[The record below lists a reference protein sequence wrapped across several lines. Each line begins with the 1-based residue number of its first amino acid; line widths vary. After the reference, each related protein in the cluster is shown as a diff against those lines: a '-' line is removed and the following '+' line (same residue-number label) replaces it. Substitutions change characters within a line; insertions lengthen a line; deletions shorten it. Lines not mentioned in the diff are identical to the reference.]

1 MALSK
6 CLREDLQPIIV
17 FGKDRKQLLQL
28 SVNYTRT
35 ILLCPTQ
42 GPCIVTLTSDG
53 NRNLWTNCLVIL
65 IQICNHIKLYQKKYL
80 QDSLEFLF
88 FLKCTHNS
96 IEWSNIYMFLFRE
109 SRLCNS
115 FGRAFTL
122 GRKDHFC

>member
-65 IQICNHIKLYQKKYL
+65 IQICNHIKLYQKKISPGFL
-80 QDSLEFLF
+80 RIFVFLEMHTQLNQV
-88 FLKCTHNS
+88 K
-96 IEWSNIYMFLFRE
+96 
-109 SRLCNS
+109 
-115 FGRAFTL
+115 
-122 GRKDHFC
+122 